1 LVRKILKPFHQLST
15 RVGDYRLL
23 GLARGESD
31 IVKIRASVTS
41 SAGGAARKKA
51 TPSHLHAGG
60 LPAGGL
66 LARGLHDVTD
76 RRTKAAL
83 AGYRLLDP
91 RFRRQLYDRVQ
102 LSYLI
107 YRELDEQPH
116 DIDSN
121 DRLPLITEKPFNSLL
136 TLDDQ
141 TKTEPMALSMSLDP
155 ATIYPIA
162 PEASAYGSEET
173 TNSPLDDAREIVR
186 LLNESEHHVRTRT
199 SNVSRWLRVARK
211 VGSFCRRVR

>member
-1 LVRKILKPFHQLST
+1 MSRKIPKPFHQLST

-23 GLARGESD
+23 GLAWGESD

-41 SAGGAARKKA
+41 SAGDAARKKA
-51 TPSHLHAGG
+51 TP
-60 LPAGGL
+60 GGL

-107 YRELDEQPH
+107 YRELDQQPR

-121 DRLPLITEKPFNSLL
+121 DRLPLITEKPIDSLL
-136 TLDDQ
+136 TPDDQ
-141 TKTEPMALSMSLDP
+141 MKTEPMAFVAGLGP
-155 ATIYPIA
+155 ATVFAIA
-162 PEASAYGSEET
+162 PEDSAYGSGEEAF
-173 TNSPLDDAREIVR
+173 SSLDDAREIIR
-186 LLNESEHHVRTRT
+186 LLNESEHQARTHT
-199 SNVSRWLRVARK
+199 TGVSRWIRVARK
-211 VGSFCRRVR
+211 VGSFCRKIRCALL

>member
-1 LVRKILKPFHQLST
+1 MVRKILKPFHQLST

-23 GLARGESD
+23 GLAWGESD

-41 SAGGAARKKA
+41 SAAGAARKKA
-51 TPSHLHAGG
+51 TPGG
-60 LPAGGL
+60 LHAGGL
-66 LARGLHDVTD
+66 LARGPHDVTD

-107 YRELDEQPH
+107 YRELDEQPR
-116 DIDSN
+116 DLDSK
-121 DRLPLITEKPFNSLL
+121 DRLPLIMEKPFDLLL
-136 TLDDQ
+136 TPDDQ
-141 TKTEPMALSMSLDP
+141 IKTEPRALSMSLDP
-155 ATIYPIA
+155 TTIYPIA

-173 TNSPLDDAREIVR
+173 TNSSLDDAREIVR

>member
-1 LVRKILKPFHQLST
+1 MSRKIPKPFHQLST

-23 GLARGESD
+23 GLAWGESD

-41 SAGGAARKKA
+41 SAGGAVRKKA
-51 TPSHLHAGG
+51 TPGG
-60 LPAGGL
+60 LHAGGL

-107 YRELDEQPH
+107 YRELDQQPR

-121 DRLPLITEKPFNSLL
+121 DRLPLITEKPIDSLL
-136 TLDDQ
+136 TPDDQ
-141 TKTEPMALSMSLDP
+141 MKTEPMAFVAGLGP
-155 ATIYPIA
+155 ATVFAIA
-162 PEASAYGSEET
+162 PEDRAYGSGEEAF
-173 TNSPLDDAREIVR
+173 SSLDDAREIIR
-186 LLNESEHHVRTRT
+186 LLNESEHQARTHT
-199 SNVSRWLRVARK
+199 TGVSRWIRVARK
-211 VGSFCRRVR
+211 VGSFCRKIRCALL

>member
-1 LVRKILKPFHQLST
+1 VSRKIPKPFHQLST

-23 GLARGESD
+23 GLAWGESD

-51 TPSHLHAGG
+51 TP
-60 LPAGGL
+60 GGL

-107 YRELDEQPH
+107 YRELDEQPR

-121 DRLPLITEKPFNSLL
+121 DRLPLITEKPIDSLL
-136 TLDDQ
+136 TPNDQMKTGPMVLSTDLD
-141 TKTEPMALSMSLDP
+141 A
-155 ATIYPIA
+155 ATVYPIL
-162 PEASAYGSEET
+162 PEASAYGSGET
-173 TNSPLDDAREIVR
+173 TCSSLDDAREIVR
-186 LLNESEHHVRTRT
+186 LLNESEHHLRTR
-199 SNVSRWLRVARK
+199 SNNVPRWLRVARK
-211 VGSFCRRVR
+211 VGSFCRRVC

>member
-1 LVRKILKPFHQLST
+1 VSRKIPKPFHQLST

-23 GLARGESD
+23 GLAWGESD

-60 LPAGGL
+60 LLAGGL
-66 LARGLHDVTD
+66 LARGPHDVTD

-107 YRELDEQPH
+107 YRELDEQPR
-116 DIDSN
+116 DKDSN
-121 DRLPLITEKPFNSLL
+121 DRLPLIMEKPLNSLM
-136 TLDDQ
+136 TPDDQ
-141 TKTEPMALSMSLDP
+141 TKTEPMVLSMGLDC
-155 ATIYPIA
+155 ANVYPIA
-162 PEASAYGSEET
+162 PEASLYGSEET
-173 TNSPLDDAREIVR
+173 TFSSLDDAREIVR

-199 SNVSRWLRVARK
+199 SNVSRWLRLARK
-211 VGSFCRRVR
+211 VGSFCRRVC